1 MSNYFYVRQRFGI
14 KEADEYLD
22 KEDYQLLKRP
32 FPDSVTPTNPQT
44 VRILKSTK
52 DDYMEEFT
60 LDDLDVIEEANEN
73 TGSHV
78 KSLQEEIDSITEERQ
93 RIKRMRTEV
102 AVDEKVKKFLDR
114 EDIRNLTKERTLK
127 NQV

>member
-22 KEDYQLLKRP
+22 KEGYQLLKRP
-32 FPDSVTPTNPQT
+32 FPGSVTPTNPQT

-60 LDDLDVIEEANEN
+60 LDDLDTIEEANEN

-93 RIKRMRTEV
+93 RIKRMRTEET
-102 AVDEKVKKFLDR
+102 VDERVKDFLDR
-114 EDIRNLTKERTLK
+114 EDRRNLTKERTLK